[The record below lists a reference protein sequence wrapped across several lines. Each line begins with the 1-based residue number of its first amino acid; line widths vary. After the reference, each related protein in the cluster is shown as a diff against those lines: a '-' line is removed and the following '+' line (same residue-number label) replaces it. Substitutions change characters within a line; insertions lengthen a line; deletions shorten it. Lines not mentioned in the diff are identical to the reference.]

1 MAPTIDWGRW
11 SWWGA
16 MDTVGLP
23 LLSIIAACI
32 YIFRP
37 QDWFPEVQ
45 QAVPMVFSCVASRN
59 KRRRVPVGARGWS
72 YPNCVLSASLRFEE
86 PRGPLG
92 RNSFAQTTARL
103 SPYSVKFGLSPTP
116 PSGKAAGRQGRRFG
130 EPQKHGQQLDPNP
143 SPVLGP
149 ARLENRLRFSS
160 PKNKHSPTHGPK
172 QSPVLRPVSA
182 SLRLRFRSAT
192 FTVARGNSCRIGRA
206 PTGRICPL
214 NGRARPKGVLL
225 AAST

>member
-130 EPQKHGQQLDPNP
+130 EPHYSLSAQ
-143 SPVLGP
+143 
-149 ARLENRLRFSS
+149 SS
-160 PKNKHSPTHGPK
+160 AKKHSPI
-172 QSPVLRPVSA
+172 LRPVSS
-182 SLRLRFRSAT
+182 SLRLRCRSA
-192 FTVARGNSCRIGRA
+192 ALSRA
-206 PTGRICPL
+206 LRDSSIFGSP
-214 NGRARPKGVLL
+214 PK
-225 AAST
+225 